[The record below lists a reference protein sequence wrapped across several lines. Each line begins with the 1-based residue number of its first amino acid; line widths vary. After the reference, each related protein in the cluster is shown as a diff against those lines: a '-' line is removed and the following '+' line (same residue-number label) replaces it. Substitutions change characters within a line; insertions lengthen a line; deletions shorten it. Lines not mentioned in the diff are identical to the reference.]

1 MKSLLL
7 LALVHTSP
15 IRPEPV
21 VAALVGFLHVLLIP
35 VGNVLDAEWKAEV
48 ENILA
53 SGQPVSFGELEGLR
67 QPVSPGN
74 DGGRVIEELRPV
86 LGETFRDRKREGVFE
101 FDRKLPPPDFAKR
114 LAESS
119 LTASRAFLERHA
131 VVVHQL
137 RYLMDMPYGRYVVEH
152 DTNPIMTVFPHL
164 LASRVAAQLLCV
176 QGVVHASERNV
187 AGTLQD
193 VTMLWHLANTFIEE
207 PMGVSRILMLAAQQ
221 RAVLLIEAALRVG
234 RPDDETLRR
243 VAEQV
248 ADQLQTTT
256 LQWTLWGDRAY
267 HVEVCEAL
275 LWRRIAPE
283 SFSSLGGGAGPWW
296 YSLLSSEWAMV
307 RANQLRGARL
317 QENLIELQGD
327 LPSLLGAARTLEKEM
342 ASLPPWQFL
351 SRMNLDGLPR
361 TVAWHVRGVALLRCA
376 QAGIAAERHRLRAGR
391 FPDRLSDL
399 VPTFLPSEPLDPF
412 DGRPLRLKTGAE
424 GVTVYSIG
432 ENLVDDGGDVH
443 PVVDERSDSP
453 DVGFRLF
460 WLDQREKSV
469 TN

>member
-7 LALVHTSP
+7 WALLQASP

-21 VAALVGFLHVLLIP
+21 VAGLVGSLHISLIP
-35 VGNVLDAEWKAEV
+35 VGNCLDTAWKAEV

-86 LGETFRDRKREGVFE
+86 LGEVFRDRKREGVFE
-101 FDRKLPPPDFAKR
+101 FDRTLPPPDFAKG
-114 LAESS
+114 LSESS
-119 LTASRAFLERHA
+119 LAASRAFLERHA
-131 VVVHQL
+131 VVAHQL
-137 RYLMDMPYGRYVVEH
+137 RYLMDTPYGRYVVEH
-152 DTNPIMTVFPHL
+152 DTNPIMTVYPHL
-164 LASRVAAQLLCV
+164 LASRVTSQLLCV
-176 QGVVHASERNV
+176 QGVLYASERNV

-207 PMGVSRILMLAAQQ
+207 PMGVNRVLMLAAQQ
-221 RAVLLIEAALRVG
+221 RAILLIEAALRVG
-234 RPDDETLRR
+234 RPDDDTLRL

-248 ADQLQTTT
+248 NDQLQSTT
-256 LQWTLWGDRAY
+256 LQWSLWGERAF
-267 HVEVCEAL
+267 HVEMCEAL

-283 SFSSLGGGAGPWW
+283 SFSALGGGAGPWW
-296 YSLLSSEWAMV
+296 YSVLSREPAVV
-307 RANQLRGARL
+307 RANQWRGARL
-317 QENLIELQGD
+317 IAKLMDAQGEPPALLREARALEMEL
-327 LPSLLGAARTLEKEM
+327 
-342 ASLPPWQFL
+342 ASLPPWQFMT
-351 SRMNLDGLPR
+351 RMNLEGLPR
-361 TVAWHVRGVALLRCA
+361 TVDWHVRGVALLRCA
-376 QAGIAAERHRLRAGR
+376 QAGVAAERHRLRTGR

-412 DGRPLRLKTGAE
+412 DGKPLRLKSSAE
-424 GVTVYSIG
+424 GVTIYSIG
-432 ENLVDDGGDVH
+432 QNLVDDAGDVH
-443 PVVDERSDSP
+443 PIVDERSQSP